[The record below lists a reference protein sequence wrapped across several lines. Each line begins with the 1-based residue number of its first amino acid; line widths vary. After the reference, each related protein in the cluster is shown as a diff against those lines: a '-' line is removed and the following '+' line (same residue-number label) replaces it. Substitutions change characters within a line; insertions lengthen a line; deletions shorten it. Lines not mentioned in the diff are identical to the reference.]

1 MFGDEGGRPAD
12 HHFRSL
18 HLQGVDV
25 GDGYAGVGDVPD
37 DDHFQAFDRTVA
49 AAQGIGIQQG
59 LRGVFVR
66 AVAGVDDLGG
76 YVFRQEYAR
85 SGIGWRMTTMSTF
98 IDRMLLT
105 VSIRV
110 SPLVTEDTEAEKLT
124 TSAERRFSASSKEV
138 RVRVLFSKKRLAI
151 VIPLSEGSFLEGAES
166 TSGESFRRAEDQFQV
181 VLFRYLIPNRWSTL
195 RLSIGSMSYF
205 SLVCVM

>member
-85 SGIGWRMTTMSTF
+85 SGIGVAHDDHVDLHRQDVVDRVDQGF
-98 IDRMLLT
+98 AFGDGGHGGRKIDHVGREAFFRQFKGGAGAGAVLEKEIGDRDT
-105 VSIRV
+105 V
-110 SPLVTEDTEAEKLT
+110 
-124 TSAERRFSASSKEV
+124 ER
-138 RVRVLFSKKRLAI
+138 
-151 VIPLSEGSFLEGAES
+151 GDFLDGAGKHF
-166 TSGESFRRAEDQFQV
+166 GESFRRAEDQFQV